1 LPPSTLYMRVLA
13 LKVGPLLPGRQAHR
27 VVTQHPTSAE
37 SLPSADLKPQ
47 ADALAAILK
56 NSPRAKTQ

>member
-1 LPPSTLYMRVLA
+1 MRVLA
-13 LKVGPLLPGRQAHR
+13 LKVGLLLPGRQAHR
-27 VVTQHPTSAE
+27 AVTQHPTSAE

-47 ADALAAILK
+47 ADALAAVLK